1 MSKKSGA
8 NAAPK
13 SKKNQPKAEPKSDL
27 GTISDFILG
36 REDSASQPQPDPI
49 TSNEKAEPTAHDA
62 PSAPPNAAI
71 KPPFIKDQNMTLN
84 FKSLDKR
91 GRNAIYTGAAV
102 SMRFPVGA
110 FPNKTAPPTLEF
122 ADGSF
127 AGPKGPKP
135 PMTAEERK
143 AARKA
148 APKLTLAE
156 KVAKAEERTAKLREK
171 LAADA
176 AKASAPAPEGT
187 AIQPSL

>member
-8 NAAPK
+8 NAAQK
-13 SKKNQPKAEPKSDL
+13 SKKNQPKAAPKSDL

-36 REDSASQPQPDPI
+36 REDSASIPPTDAV
-49 TSNEKAEPTAHDA
+49 TSNEQKAQDA
-62 PSAPPNAAI
+62 PTDAAM
-71 KPPFIKDQNMTLN
+71 KPPFIKDTNMTLAL
-84 FKSLDKR
+84 KGLDKR
-91 GRNAIYTGAAV
+91 SRNAIYTGAAV

-110 FPNKTAPPTLEF
+110 FPNKVPPATLEF

-127 AGPKGPKP
+127 AGPKGSKT

-148 APKLTLAE
+148 QPKLTLAE

-176 AKASAPAPEGT
+176 AKASAAAPASAPEGSV
-187 AIQPSL
+187 AQPSL